1 MARTMMMITGEVSG
15 DLYGSLLAAE
25 ITSVD
30 ADVRISGI
38 GGDRM
43 REAGVETF
51 LDSNDLSVVGFWE
64 AIVRLRKLRSALSQ
78 AKETI
83 RQRKPDVLILIDYP
97 GMNLR
102 LAGFAKERGIKV
114 LYYVSPQVWAWG
126 RNRLKAIRKN
136 VDKMAVILPFEVDL
150 YEKEGIDVTYVGHP
164 LIDIVKTG
172 LDQEAFL
179 SKMGLGGN
187 GNLVALMP
195 GSRTQEIK
203 QHIQP
208 LIRTA
213 SLLREQLPSV
223 RFILVSLPTFREML
237 EKEIEKAGVPISV
250 TTDYRYEALRYSR
263 LAIACSGTAT
273 LEAALLGTP
282 MIVIYR
288 LALFSWLLGKL
299 IVDVPFISLA
309 NLVAGEEVVPE
320 FVQSAVNPKTLAD
333 EAVKMLTDDVRRRKI
348 IRQLETVRQSLGPGG
363 ATARTAR
370 LALSLMSR

>member
-1 MARTMMMITGEVSG
+1 MRKNIMVITGEVSG
-15 DLYGSLLAAE
+15 DLYGSLLASE
-25 ITSVD
+25 ISSID
-30 ADVRISGI
+30 PEIRISGI

-64 AIVRLRKLRSALSQ
+64 AIVRLGKLRSALAQ
-78 AKETI
+78 GKKTI
-83 RQRKPDVLILIDYP
+83 EERRPDVLVLIDYP

-102 LAGFAKERGIKV
+102 LASFAKERGIKV

-126 RNRLKAIRKN
+126 RNRLKLIRRN
-136 VDKMAVILPFEVDL
+136 VDKMAVILPFEVDI
-150 YEKEGIDVTYVGHP
+150 YEREGIDVTYVGHP

-172 LDQEAFL
+172 LDAEAFAGA
-179 SKMGLGGN
+179 MGLGEN

-195 GSRTQEIK
+195 GSRTEEIR

-213 SLLREQLPSV
+213 SLLKKQLPSV
-223 RFILVSLPTFREML
+223 QFILVSLPAFRGLL
-237 EKEIEKAGVPISV
+237 ESRIQEAGVPIAV
-250 TTDYRYEALRYSR
+250 TSDYRYEALRYSR

-282 MIVIYR
+282 MIVIYK
-288 LALFSWLLGKL
+288 LALFSWLLGRM
-299 IVDVPFISLA
+299 IVKVPYISLA

-320 FVQSAVNPKTLAD
+320 FIQSAVNPRALAD
-333 EAVKMLTDDVRRRKI
+333 EALRMLTDNARREQI
-348 IRQLETVRQSLGPGG
+348 IRQLETVKQSLGPGG

-370 LALSLMSR
+370 LVLSLMSQ

>member
-1 MARTMMMITGEVSG
+1 MAKTMMMITGEVSG

-25 ITSVD
+25 IASID
-30 ADVRISGI
+30 PDIRISGI

-43 REAGVETF
+43 RGVGVETF
-51 LDSNDLSVVGFWE
+51 LDSDDLSVVGFWE
-64 AIVRLRKLRSALSQ
+64 AIVRLGKLRSALSQ

-83 RQRKPDVLILIDYP
+83 KRLRPDVLILIDYP

-102 LAGFAKERGIKV
+102 LASFAKERGIKV
-114 LYYVSPQVWAWG
+114 MYYVSPQVWAWG
-126 RNRLKAIRKN
+126 RNRLNLIRKN

-172 LDQEAFL
+172 LDAEGF
-179 SKMGLGGN
+179 STKMGLGEN

-223 RFILVSLPTFREML
+223 SFILVSLPTFREML
-237 EKEIEKAGVPISV
+237 EKEIEEAGVPIAV
-250 TTDYRYEALRYSR
+250 TTDYRYDVLRHSR

-288 LALFSWLLGKL
+288 LALFSWLLGKM
-299 IVDVPFISLA
+299 IVKVPYISLA

-320 FVQSAVNPKTLAD
+320 FIQGAVNPKTLAD
-333 EAVKMLTDDVRRRKI
+333 EAVKMLTDDARREHI
-348 IRQLETVRQSLGPGG
+348 IKQLETVKQSLGPGG

-370 LALSLMSR
+370 LALSLMTE

>member
-1 MARTMMMITGEVSG
+1 MAKNMMMITGEVSG
-15 DLYGSLLAAE
+15 DLYGSMLAAE
-25 ITSVD
+25 ITSTD
-30 ADVRISGI
+30 PDVRISGI

-43 REAGVETF
+43 REAGVDTF

-64 AIVRLRKLRSALSQ
+64 AIVHLRKLRSALSQ

-102 LAGFAKERGIKV
+102 LASYAKERGIKV
-114 LYYVSPQVWAWG
+114 LYYVSPQIWAWG
-126 RNRLKAIRKN
+126 RNRLNQIRKN
-136 VDKMAVILPFEVDL
+136 VDKMAVILPFEVEL

-172 LDQEAFL
+172 LDADAF
-179 SKMGLGGN
+179 STEMGLGGN

-208 LIRTA
+208 LIKTA
-213 SLLREQLPSV
+213 SLLRKQLPSV

-237 EKEIEKAGVPISV
+237 EREIEEAGVPITV

-299 IVDVPFISLA
+299 IVKVPYISLA

-320 FVQSAVNPKTLAD
+320 FIQGAVNPKTLAD
-333 EAVKMLTDDVRRRKI
+333 EAVKILTDDLRREHI
-348 IRQLETVRQSLGPGG
+348 IRQLEAVRQNLGPGG

-370 LALSLMSR
+370 LALSLMSE

>member
-1 MARTMMMITGEVSG
+1 MAKTMMMITGEVSG
-15 DLYGSLLAAE
+15 DLYGSMLAAE
-25 ITSVD
+25 ITSTD
-30 ADVRISGI
+30 PDVRISGI
-38 GGDRM
+38 GGDGM
-43 REAGVETF
+43 REAGVDTF

-64 AIVRLRKLRSALSQ
+64 AIVHLKKLRSALSQ
-78 AKETI
+78 AKKTI
-83 RQRKPDVLILIDYP
+83 RLRKPDVLILIDYP

-102 LAGFAKERGIKV
+102 LASYAKERGIKV

-126 RNRLKAIRKN
+126 RNRLNQIRKN
-136 VDKMAVILPFEVDL
+136 V
-150 YEKEGIDVTYVGHP
+150 EKEGIDVTYVGHP

-172 LDQEAFL
+172 IDAETF
-179 SKMGLGGN
+179 SSEMGLGGN
-187 GNLVALMP
+187 GNLVVLMP

-213 SLLREQLPSV
+213 SLLRKQLPSV

-237 EKEIEKAGVPISV
+237 EREIEEAGVPITV

-299 IVDVPFISLA
+299 IVKVPYISLA

-320 FVQSAVNPKTLAD
+320 FIQSAVNPKTLAD
-333 EAVKMLTDDVRRRKI
+333 EAVKMLTDDLRREHMI
-348 IRQLETVRQSLGPGG
+348 QQLETVRQNLGPGG

-370 LALSLMSR
+370 LALSLMSE